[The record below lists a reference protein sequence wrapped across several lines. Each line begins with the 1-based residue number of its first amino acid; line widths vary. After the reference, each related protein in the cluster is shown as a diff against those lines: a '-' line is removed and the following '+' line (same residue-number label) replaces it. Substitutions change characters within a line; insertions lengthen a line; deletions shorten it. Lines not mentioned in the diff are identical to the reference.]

1 MSQRQIQH
9 GKQQTVSELWI
20 KLSYGQ
26 NKSIQ
31 TKNMNFDILIVF
43 FSSLFSLEYPII
55 WKVLK
60 IMRIVM
66 SAVNIWRRNKQ
77 VIPHV
82 NSVVGPLLF
91 NIFIDDLL
99 SFIYEAKLFDYA
111 DDNQLYFA
119 DTDPAV
125 VENVLNKIRS

>member
-125 VENVLNKIRS
+125 VEHVLNKIRS